1 MLVLSGSQTMS
12 VPDRKETTTMD
23 RLSAFVAGAVVGR
36 ATAPC
41 ARRRGRKRASD
52 PLYGLSEGQRRVALA
67 GGQLVGNVVAGV
79 FLIYEV
85 YVFLFVMR

>member
-1 MLVLSGSQTMS
+1 
-12 VPDRKETTTMD
+12 
-23 RLSAFVAGAVVGR
+23 
-36 ATAPC
+36 
-41 ARRRGRKRASD
+41 
-52 PLYGLSEGQRRVALA
+52 VALA